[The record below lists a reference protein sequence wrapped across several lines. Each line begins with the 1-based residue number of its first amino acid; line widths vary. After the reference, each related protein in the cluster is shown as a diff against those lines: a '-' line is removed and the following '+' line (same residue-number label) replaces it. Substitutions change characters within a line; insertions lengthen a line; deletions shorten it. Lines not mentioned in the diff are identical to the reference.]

1 MRRLQPQA
9 LGRDAHERML
19 VNVLRHQLPRLAALR
34 VGHALKRSTVEDHRA
49 ANVLVVGASKGVL
62 ANSDSR
68 CV

>member
-1 MRRLQPQA
+1 MRLQPQA
-9 LGRDAHERML
+9 LGHDAHEWML

-62 ANSDSR
+62 ANGDSR